1 MPKKVIAYLLACA
14 LLLSNSTAVF
24 AANTSEYDAVGE
36 VTMTEET
43 TTNDTDTEDESAE
56 DKVTVKIENPE
67 NGNVTFLNDE
77 TEIAEE
83 NAVITDPLQREYE
96 VGDTCRFS
104 IIPDEGYSI
113 DEVKLSWESD
123 ESFLSEIFSSGNGDN
138 ESSSIVATNDEDNTW
153 SFTVSEDRPINIC
166 VTFCQDNS
174 LNQDEDTQIADTPVV
189 DEISTTD
196 NEELSTN
203 DDSNAES
210 YIENGIDEDTAKSDI
225 TDEVSMYNITEERIF
240 NNDGVMLLRST
251 RASSYNPYVE
261 TRYMS
266 LSGYIYV
273 NVVMPDGGLSIYKV
287 DCSVPYNYYAG
298 PQQITYTTQLVS
310 GNDLGATLK
319 DSLYYTKSDGV
330 ELVHPEYQASSRQHV
345 FPFSMQFN
353 RNLPGYHMELVGV
366 SGNENG
372 LSSMTGYGANW
383 VSFETDTN
391 DNGMTNYTED
401 KAFRHATYTVQYV
414 PNKYTLTLNSNGGTY
429 NSMAWNVSFPLT
441 YATGDYDR
449 IGCPQRTGYLFNGWF
464 DGSGAQIYDANGD
477 ALPCTYWSNYGAS
490 AYYQYTGDLT
500 VYAYWTPITYYVSY
514 DGNGSTGG
522 STATSTLTYDTAK
535 SLNDN
540 GYVKTGYSFTGW
552 NTRADGKG
560 TTYSNNASVNNLTAT
575 HGATIPLY
583 AQWKANTYTLTYNG
597 NGGTT
602 PGAKK
607 ASYDSKWGSLADSSR
622 TGYIFSG
629 WYDSPSGGTQITS
642 NTVCAGNKTVYAHW
656 KPITYNISY
665 NGNGNTG
672 GSTAASTHT
681 YDTAKSLNGN
691 GFEKTGYSFTG
702 WNTSSNGSGTS
713 YSDKASVKNLSSTN
727 GATVN
732 LYAQWSADTYTI
744 TFDGN
749 GGTTPGS
756 QTASY
761 DSKWGNL
768 ADSSRIGYI
777 FSGWY
782 DSPSGGTQITSDTVC
797 AGNKTVY
804 AHWKPITYTVFY
816 DGNGNTDGATGA
828 SSHAFDTASELTG
841 NGFARAG
848 YTFAGWNT
856 KADGSGTAYNDKDSI
871 INLTDVDGQTITLYA
886 QWRLKPITVSAP
898 RSLILNQ
905 DGNGSFVI
913 KADNETGTVTVNA
926 DPTINLTQK
935 GKDQVITGTVSL
947 DQNTLTPDRHEIKGS
962 INTESLSAGSWNGV
976 FNLNIT
982 FRL

>member
-24 AANTSEYDAVGE
+24 AANTSEYDTVGE

-83 NAVITDPLQREYE
+83 NAVNTDPLQREYA

-189 DEISTTD
+189 DEIPTTD

-203 DDSNAES
+203 EDSNAES
-210 YIENGIDEDTAKSDI
+210 YIANGIDEDSANSDIAEDNEIYIEKSDDLVPI
-225 TDEVSMYNITEERIF
+225 TNSDSDGLFANSFYSTFSARSTNYYDVFFWLCNNA
-240 NNDGVMLLRST
+240 NNDGKGDLWFSGTYAEGV
-251 RASSYNPYVE
+251 YNLPYVP
-261 TRYMS
+261 TRT
-266 LSGYIYV
+266 GYTFLGIVDSFLHEY
-273 NVVMPDGGLSIYKV
+273 PDGSHGGAYYWNSQGVALHEINYLCNGNVFCLWSANNYTV
-287 DCSVPYNYYAG
+287 YFNANGGYCPYNAVTTTYDSSNYYA
-298 PQQITYTTQLVS
+298 
-310 GNDLGATLK
+310 
-319 DSLYYTKSDGV
+319 
-330 ELVHPEYQASSRQHV
+330 
-345 FPFSMQFN
+345 
-353 RNLPGYHMELVGV
+353 VGV
-366 SGNENG
+366 PSKSG
-372 LSSMTGYGANW
+372 
-383 VSFETDTN
+383 
-391 DNGMTNYTED
+391 YTFD
-401 KAFRHATYTVQYV
+401 GWYTSAT
-414 PNKYTLTLNSNGGTY
+414 GGTK
-429 NSMAWNVSFPLT
+429 V
-441 YATGDYDR
+441 
-449 IGCPQRTGYLFNGWF
+449 
-464 DGSGAQIYDANGD
+464 YDANGICTNEGTFWSGNVWKYAGD
-477 ALPCTYWSNYGAS
+477 TTLYAHYTQNVHTLTINPNGGLYNNATGSAVCYTVFDSQSYNSIGIPTRTGYNFTGWYVADGTPVWDSNGYAIQYQKNTTYWKNGYDWNAAWMGGCYRDWEHMLWNYD
-490 AYYQYTGDLT
+490 GDLT
-500 VYAYWTPITYYVSY
+500 VYAHWAPYTHTVAFNANGGSGAPGNQTKTY
-514 DGNGSTGG
+514 GSTIWLS
-522 STATSTLTYDTAK
+522 STK
-535 SLNDN
+535 P
-540 GYVKTGYSFTGW
+540 VRTGYTFTGW
-552 NTRADGKG
+552 NTDIKGKG
-560 TTYSNNASVNNLTAT
+560 TPYNAGSEYGFDQNGGTAT
-575 HGATIPLY
+575 LY

-629 WYDSPSGGTQITS
+629 WYDSPSGG
-642 NTVCAGNKTVYAHW
+642 A
-656 KPITYNISY
+656 
-665 NGNGNTG
+665 
-672 GSTAASTHT
+672 
-681 YDTAKSLNGN
+681 
-691 GFEKTGYSFTG
+691 
-702 WNTSSNGSGTS
+702 
-713 YSDKASVKNLSSTN
+713 
-727 GATVN
+727 
-732 LYAQWSADTYTI
+732 
-744 TFDGN
+744 
-749 GGTTPGS
+749 
-756 QTASY
+756 
-761 DSKWGNL
+761 
-768 ADSSRIGYI
+768 
-777 FSGWY
+777 
-782 DSPSGGTQITSDTVC
+782 QITSDTVC

-816 DGNGNTDGATGA
+816 DGNGSTNGATGD

-886 QWRLKPITVSAP
+886 QWRLKPVTVSAP

-947 DQNTLTPDRHEIKGS
+947 DQNTLTRDRHEIKGS